1 MYCINFTKTSILFL
15 NLFLSCV
22 IISGMGKRIVTVA
35 RGDGIGPEIMDAV
48 LHILDHAGAEIETEE
63 IVIGEQLYHAGNT
76 SGIGPEAW
84 ESLERTKLFLKAP
97 ITTPQGAGVKSLNV
111 TVRKAFGLYANV
123 RPTRTYAPYVKS
135 KHDNMDIVI
144 IRENEEGLY
153 AGLEY
158 QYSDDVMNA
167 FKLVSRQGTERVI
180 RFAFEYARHNSRK
193 KVTCFA
199 KDNILKITDGLFHSV
214 FDEISADYPDIEN
227 EFWIVDIGCAKLA
240 NTPEIFD
247 VLVMPNLYGDILSD
261 MAGQISGSVGTA
273 GAANIGDG
281 FAMFEAIHGSA
292 PRRAGQNVANPSALL
307 FGAALMLAYI
317 DQHEVA
323 TRIHNAWLSTM
334 EEGYHT
340 YDIYQEGVSKSKLGT
355 KEFAE
360 EIVQHLGKTP
370 QKLSPVP
377 YHPWSGIV
385 MPNPKQPTDFTTEV
399 AGVDVFMQDSKISVE
414 KLHTLLEKI
423 STAKLKISVIGNR
436 GTKLW
441 PDGFVHSKLSDVW
454 QCRFR
459 GPSVTDSDVIHL
471 LSALTEQGMSFCGV
485 EKLLHINGNR
495 SYSLI
500 QGE

>member
-1 MYCINFTKTSILFL
+1 MA
-15 NLFLSCV
+15 
-22 IISGMGKRIVTVA
+22 KRLVTVA
-35 RGDGIGPEIMDAV
+35 RGDGIGPEIMSAV
-48 LHILDHAGAEIETEE
+48 LHIIDQAGAEIETEE
-63 IVIGEQLYHAGNT
+63 IVIGEQLFHAGNT

-111 TVRKAFGLYANV
+111 TIRKAFGLYANV
-123 RPTRTYAPYVKS
+123 RPTRTYTPYVKS
-135 KHDNMDIVI
+135 KHSNMDVVIV
-144 IRENEEGLY
+144 RENEEGLY

-158 QYSDDVMNA
+158 QYSYDVMNA
-167 FKLVSRQGTERVI
+167 FKLVSRRGTERLI
-180 RFAFEYARHNSRK
+180 RFAFEYAKLNNRK

-214 FDEISADYPDIEN
+214 FDEIAVDYPELES

-240 NTPEIFD
+240 NTPEMFD

-317 DQHEVA
+317 DQHEIA
-323 TRIHNAWLSTM
+323 TRIHNAWLATM
-334 EEGYHT
+334 EAGHHT
-340 YDIYQEGVSKSKLGT
+340 YDIYQEGFSRSKLGT

-360 EIVQHLGKTP
+360 MIVKHLGKTP
-370 QKLSPVP
+370 QELAPVV
-377 YHPWSGIV
+377 YHPWSGITV
-385 MPNPKQPTDFTTEV
+385 PDSHHPVDITTEV
-399 AGVDVFMQDSKISVE
+399 IGVDVFVQDSTASVNT
-414 KLHTLLEKI
+414 LHASLEKM
-423 STAKLKISVIGNR
+423 SVAKLKISIIGNR
-436 GTKLW
+436 GTKMW

-459 GPSVTDSDVIHL
+459 GTNITDTDVIDL
-471 LSALTEQGMSFCGV
+471 LSALGKQGMSFCGV
-485 EKLLHINGNR
+485 EKLLHINGQR